1 MPNLLPPSAQKVQDA
16 FRAQGVESE
25 VIEMASTTR
34 TAAEAA
40 AALGCA
46 VAQIAKSLVFRT
58 RQGHD
63 PVLVIASGANRVDEK
78 RLTALVGESVE
89 KADADYVRQ
98 VTGFAI
104 GGVPPIGHSTPLK
117 TFLDEDL
124 LKYETLW
131 AAAGTPHAVI
141 QLTPAQ
147 LCAVTSG
154 KVCKVS

>member
-1 MPNLLPPSAQKVQDA
+1 MLPASAQKVQDA
-16 FRAQGVESE
+16 FNAHGVDSK

-40 AALGCA
+40 AALGCG

-58 RQGHD
+58 RQGHV
-63 PVLVIASGANRVDEK
+63 PVLVIASGTNRVDEK
-78 RLTALVGESVE
+78 RLAALVGEPIE

-104 GGVPPIGHSTPLK
+104 GGVPPIGHATPLK

-131 AAAGTPHAVI
+131 TAAGTPHTVI
-141 QLTPAQ
+141 QLTPSQ
-147 LCAVTSG
+147 LCAITRGSL
-154 KVCKVS
+154 SRIS